1 MSQLNVANLNLTGNH
16 TVNGNLSVTG
26 TMPVTPYASMPT
38 GSVVQMLSCTP
49 VISGYWANQEDW
61 TDLTGMAI
69 TITPKAS
76 TNKLLLRAQVHQGD
90 AGNDDFT
97 ACIGIK
103 KNGSLLSYSTY
114 NDWGYGDFHQYS
126 NENTNNLAVVNS
138 VCEREEVAGAT
149 SALTFQV
156 CIRSGAPNWQN
167 NAIYVGRS
175 GRSDNNW
182 YNSLYVRS
190 TFRILEIA
198 A

>member
-1 MSQLNVANLNLTGNH
+1 MAIKYADGSDSDTGRC
-16 TVNGNLSVTG
+16 
-26 TMPVTPYASMPT
+26 
-38 GSVVQMLSCTP
+38 VQMVSCSP
-49 VISGYWANQEDW
+49 VAYGGYWANQTDW
-61 TDLTGMAI
+61 TDVSGLAV
-69 TITPKAS
+69 TITPKSA

-138 VCEREEVAGAT
+138 VCEREEVAGST

-167 NAIYVGRS
+167 NAIYIGRS

>member
-1 MSQLNVANLNLTGNH
+1 MAIKYADGSDSDTGRC
-16 TVNGNLSVTG
+16 
-26 TMPVTPYASMPT
+26 
-38 GSVVQMLSCTP
+38 VQMVSCSP
-49 VISGYWANQEDW
+49 VLSGYWANQTDW

-69 TITPKAS
+69 TITPKSA

-90 AGNDDFT
+90 AGNDFT
-97 ACIGIK
+97 ACIGFK
-103 KNGSLLSYSTY
+103 KGGTLLSYSTH
-114 NDWGYGDFHQYS
+114 NNWGYGDFHEYS
-126 NENTNNLAVVNS
+126 SEVTNNLATVNT

-156 CIRSGAPNWQN
+156 CIRSGGPNWSN
-167 NAIYVGRS
+167 NAVYVGRS
-175 GRSDNNW
+175 NRSDNNW